1 MMHAHVLIQTNQ
13 MKYFCPY
20 IVLNIIIM
28 ARFSNEELF
37 FVKELPKH
45 VEIECPVCLNILTD
59 PHLVSCCGHN
69 FCGSCIERVKASN
82 GSCPMCKEEEYQ
94 AIPDKKCL
102 RIINGLEVYCSNKK
116 KGCQW
121 KGELKNM
128 STHLNKEKREG
139 ECQYESVKCR
149 YKKCQERKQR
159 RYLEDHEDSECYR
172 RPFECKYCGEEGT
185 FLSITKD
192 HYEECRQY
200 PVTCPNKC
208 SSIDMPK
215 DWLNDHVKS
224 DCPLQPVDCVFSWA
238 GCNDKPLR
246 KDVHV
251 HTADTKHMTLL
262 AVACGQLKK
271 ENEKIQKEMKD
282 KNDKMKEE
290 VETLKKEN
298 TQLKEAT
305 IQLKDRVH
313 YALANDGH
321 PLLPIYI
328 TEKSRAFH
336 FYTGACGR
344 HMSAR
349 IVAENL
355 AESVSDCYVLLGFH
369 GGNFDKFK
377 PKLPKIFAKF
387 RDKDIP
393 LIEDTEATYEQLHY
407 TALHTV
413 KSCEYYIP
421 EGVIKI
427 KLGPIDIFQ
436 KYRSLVTVYAK

>member
-1 MMHAHVLIQTNQ
+1 
-13 MKYFCPY
+13 
-20 IVLNIIIM
+20 M
-28 ARFSNEELF
+28 AQFSKEELS
-37 FVKELPKH
+37 FVEDLPKH

-59 PHLVSCCGHN
+59 PHIVSCCGHN
-69 FCGSCIERVKASN
+69 FCGPCIERVKASN

-139 ECQYESVKCR
+139 ECQYEEVKCR

-159 RYLEDHEDSECYR
+159 RYLKYHEDKECLQ
-172 RPFECKYCGEEGT
+172 RPFECQYCRWKGT

-192 HYEECRQY
+192 HYEECSQY

-208 SSIDMPK
+208 VSTNMPRGS
-215 DWLNDHVKS
+215 LTAHVNRE
-224 DCPLQPVDCVFSWA
+224 CPLEPIDCVFSWA

-271 ENEKIQKEMKD
+271 ENEQ
-282 KNDKMKEE
+282 MKEE
-290 VETLKKEN
+290 VVKLKCETLNIHN
-298 TQLKEAT
+298 TIA
-305 IQLKDRVH
+305 DDS
-313 YALANDGH
+313 Y
-321 PLLPIYI
+321 PLLPVDVKKRSG
-328 TEKSRAFH
+328 TVH
-336 FYTGACGR
+336 FYTSACGR

-349 IVAENL
+349 AMDNGR
-355 AESVSDCYVLLGFH
+355 DYFVLLAVHKGK
-369 GGNFDKFK
+369 FDKFK
-377 PKLPKIFAKF
+377 PKLPKIFVKF
-387 RDKDIP
+387 QGKDIP
-393 LIEDTEATYEQLHY
+393 LLVDTKATYQQLPCDILNGIEWMY
-407 TALHTV
+407 GDSTV
-413 KSCEYYIP
+413 P
-421 EGVIKI
+421 QGVII
-427 KLGPIDIFQ
+427 IRLGRHLLFPIVRIYIQ
-436 KYRSLVTVYAK
+436 